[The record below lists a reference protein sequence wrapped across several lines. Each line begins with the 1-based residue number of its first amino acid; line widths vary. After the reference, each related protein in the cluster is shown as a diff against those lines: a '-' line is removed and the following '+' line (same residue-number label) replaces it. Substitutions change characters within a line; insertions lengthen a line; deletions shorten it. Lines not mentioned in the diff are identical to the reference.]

1 MDIIIGSHPHVV
13 QKVDEITS
21 SDGKKT
27 IVFYSL
33 GNFRA
38 FQGKNVDT
46 KKGAEA
52 VVWFEHCYDG
62 VRIKGYEMKDV
73 DAFVG

>member
-1 MDIIIGSHPHVV
+1 MP
-13 QKVDEITS
+13 
-21 SDGKKT
+21 T

-38 FQGKNVDT
+38 FQGKNEDT
-46 KKGAEA
+46 KRGAEA
-52 VVWFEHCYDG
+52 VVQFEHCYDG

-73 DAFVG
+73 DAFVEVR